1 MSINGDGHAIWCWP
15 MPSHDGGLCGG
26 GWKLAG
32 GSCIPVIVGV
42 GVALGVVAM
51 VVAIGVAVDCCWCW
65 CVGVG

>member
-1 MSINGDGHAIWCWP
+1 MSINGDGHAIWCWL

-42 GVALGVVAM
+42 GVALGVVA
-51 VVAIGVAVDCCWCW
+51 IGVAVDCWWCWWCW